1 MARQPEQ
8 SEKDDQRRD
17 EQHQNPVVQHSRPL
31 QLLSGRGPE
40 THHALGETLPVLN
53 LFANPLF
60 DDESESYLPV
70 VLNADGSFNS
80 QANPAPSRSESR
92 AYARNLR
99 LRRSQAVPPVAQLPA
114 PPSETV
120 HEASLRLDAQF
131 PWLAAVCA
139 PRPIVK

>member
-31 QLLSGRGPE
+31 QLLSGRGSE

-80 QANPAPSRSESR
+80 QANPAPSRSESTL
-92 AYARNLR
+92 RNPNP
-99 LRRSQAVPPVAQLPA
+99 SIQKEVD
-114 PPSETV
+114 PPSTDDLRPWGAPLTKRT
-120 HEASLRLDAQF
+120 AS
-131 PWLAAVCA
+131 C
-139 PRPIVK
+139 